1 MNLADIS
8 KKLIDKGLKVTP
20 QRIAIFEGIVNLN
33 NHPTT
38 DQILEYI
45 RKKNPNISLA
55 TVYKVL
61 DTFVEKKLIK
71 TVKTDKDIKRYDA
84 ITQNHHHIYYADS
97 EKIEDYVDEELS
109 DLLKEYFEKKAI
121 PDLIIEDI
129 KLQIVATT
137 RYKTRK

>member
-1 MNLADIS
+1 MNLEDIS
-8 KKLIDKGLKVTP
+8 KKLIEKGLKVTP
-20 QRIAIFEGIVNLN
+20 QRIAIFEAIVNLN

-61 DTFVEKKLIK
+61 DTFVEKKLII
-71 TVKTDKDIKRYDA
+71 TVKTDKDTKRYDA
-84 ITQNHHHIYYADS
+84 ITENHHHIYYADS

-109 DLLKEYFEKKAI
+109 GLLKEYFEKKAI

-137 RYKTRK
+137 GYKIRK